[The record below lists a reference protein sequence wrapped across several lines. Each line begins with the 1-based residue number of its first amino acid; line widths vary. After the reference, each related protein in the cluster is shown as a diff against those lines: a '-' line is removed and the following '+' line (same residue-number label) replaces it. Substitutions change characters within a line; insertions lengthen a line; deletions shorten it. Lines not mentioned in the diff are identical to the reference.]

1 MALFLIVLVE
11 TVNGI
16 RHLKD
21 APELGPDSRLYKHST
36 QTTSAVQVQ
45 CTEDTMLIKV
55 RADFYGNGHRVTTDQ
70 LQLGLLLTLSS
81 SFLECCIFNVYFPLK
96 HSRQIKT
103 EDDNLVYANTLFYTP
118 TPTTLGIVRSVGAAV
133 RIQCHYK
140 RNHFVSSNHRKTTW
154 QQSLASSKPS
164 PWFCLKLMTDDWTSE
179 RPSSVYHWRNVI
191 NLEASVLSAD
201 PTPVKL
207 FLDSCVATPGP
218 NSGSTSK
225 YPLIHNHGSGSPD
238 FYNLHTDFTYFNLLC
253 VVQIYISCVLKVA
266 DAAQEENSV
275 NKACTYSG
283 NRYD

>member
-1 MALFLIVLVE
+1 RGSSENCQALRLNDVE
-11 TVNGI
+11 YVI
-16 RHLKD
+16 E
-21 APELGPDSRLYKHST
+21 A
-36 QTTSAVQVQ
+36 
-45 CTEDTMLIKV
+45 
-55 RADFYGNGHRVTTDQ
+55 
-70 LQLGLLLTLSS
+70 GLH
-81 SFLECCIFNVYFPLK
+81 ECGSEIW
-96 HSRQIKT
+96 T

-225 YPLIHNHGSGSPD
+225 YPLIHNHGCAAEPWSPHSSVC
-238 FYNLHTDFTYFNLLC
+238 FMPRKENHVLR
-253 VVQIYISCVLKVA
+253 VQVAVLRFHSDPWNAVRTIYISCVLKVA
-266 DAAQEENSV
+266 DAAQEENTV

-283 NRYD
+283 NRWQSLDGKHKVCDCCDSTCDVISQRQPNIWSHLSRNSVSS